1 LCIFYHAFTLFP
13 FSASSLISL
22 TKEKKANKKIGTKY
36 LVMVLVK
43 CGNGARMVGYKC
55 VQMVV
60 RWVAMQGWWVGVG
73 TTSLH

>member
-1 LCIFYHAFTLFP
+1 LCIFYHAFTLFS

-22 TKEKKANKKIGTKY
+22 TKEKKANKQIGTKY
-36 LVMVLVK
+36 LVMVLIK
-43 CGNGARMVGYKC
+43 CGNGAQMGGCKC

-60 RWVAMQGWWVGVG
+60 RWVVMQGWLVGVS